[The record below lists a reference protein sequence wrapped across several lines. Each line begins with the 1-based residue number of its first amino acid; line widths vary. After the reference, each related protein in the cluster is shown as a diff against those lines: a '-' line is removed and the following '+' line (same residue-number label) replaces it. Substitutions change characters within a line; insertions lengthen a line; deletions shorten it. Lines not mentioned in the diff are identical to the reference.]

1 MLFQGRVESKPKIPK
16 VQLPVPNHT
25 RPENE
30 AVFRAAVPTREP
42 AVQLW
47 LTGTHGNSDSLPWK
61 KLFSTEWTPQSQV
74 ESSTLN
80 CSAECEGQ
88 IEVLLGI
95 TSFVFQI
102 VGLSKDLPRS
112 LLIHTQLFWNL
123 WWLLKELNC
132 KIKKQADKHQS
143 LSHVWFFATPWTH
156 ARLLGSMEI
165 SRQECWSGLPFPS
178 LVDLPN
184 PGIEPRT
191 PALQADSLPS
201 EPPGMPHNTE

>member
-95 TSFVFQI
+95 TSFVFQN

-143 LSHVWFFATPWTH
+143 LSHVWFFATPWTV
-156 ARLLGSMEI
+156 AR
-165 SRQECWSGLPFPS
+165 QA
-178 LVDLPN
+178 
-184 PGIEPRT
+184 PRIHGN
-191 PALQADSLPS
+191 LQARMLEWVAIPFSGGSSQPRNWTQNSCIAGRFPTVWATRDAP
-201 EPPGMPHNTE
+201 